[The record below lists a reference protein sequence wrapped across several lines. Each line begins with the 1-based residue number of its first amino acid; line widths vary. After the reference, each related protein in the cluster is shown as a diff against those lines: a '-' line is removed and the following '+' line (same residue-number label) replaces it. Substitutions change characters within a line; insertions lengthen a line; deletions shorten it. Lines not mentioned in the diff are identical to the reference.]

1 MKVVAYVAN
10 LDEYKS
16 IRNYWIDLYVNGNN
30 LTYLDSFGD
39 EHIPREIKKFIG
51 NKNII
56 RNIYRMQ
63 ASESVHRYFCIG
75 FIDFIFKGKKL
86 PDFTNLLSPHEF
98 KRNHKVIL
106 NFF

>member
-75 FIDFIFKGKKL
+75 FIQRQKVARFYKFAFTTRVQKKSQSN
-86 PDFTNLLSPHEF
+86 FEF
-98 KRNHKVIL
+98 FLK
-106 NFF
+106 